1 MTTSTCIP
9 INGPAHVRERELRPD
24 HLADLLECLADLVV
38 ETGQQR
44 RVIEPLATNA
54 AAGEPRY
61 EAIRRLAALEDALK
75 QLGLEAAAVH
85 QLLQHEHLI

>member
-1 MTTSTCIP
+1 MTTSTCTP
-9 INGPAHVRERELRPD
+9 ITEPAHIRERELRPD

-44 RVIEPLATNA
+44 RAIEPVAEHADESTREN
-54 AAGEPRY
+54 
-61 EAIRRLAALEDALK
+61 IRRLAAIEETLK
-75 QLGLEAAAVH
+75 QVGLEAAAVH